1 MVSNPTDLTK
11 PAMPTYLANRGRGRG
26 TKGSSL
32 APAQRLPNLMAEK
45 ATAEAKEEGN
55 GA

>member
-26 TKGSSL
+26 SRQ
-32 APAQRLPNLMAEK
+32 APAQRLPALSAEN
-45 ATAEAKEEGN
+45 TEAKEEVKEL
-55 GA
+55 